1 MIDVAERI
9 FIRIAEE
16 IIKRECPTVSEIFA
30 SQIFE
35 AEVEGKMF
43 ELLSPE
49 GLLEGIKGLGIDDLT
64 D

>member
-30 SQIFE
+30 S
-35 AEVEGKMF
+35 
-43 ELLSPE
+43 
-49 GLLEGIKGLGIDDLT
+49 
-64 D
+64 